1 MAKIFITKPIIT
13 EDHWAKSLMD
23 EGHELLGVSCI
34 ETQRILIEKV
44 PPSDWTFFS
53 SAQGVKH
60 FLEQHSI
67 SSSFIGV
74 MGEGTLKALKS
85 FGLSADFIG
94 QTSDPEMVGKAFT
107 STLEPNQS
115 ILFPAS
121 LISKQNIAKQIVGHT
136 ILHLPCYQTLPKANK
151 VGPHDLYLFTS
162 PSNVDGFLLEQ
173 PLPDAIL
180 VAYGPTTEAYLKEK
194 GAANVTV
201 LQQITDA
208 QLYSTIKE
216 KVSG

>member
-1 MAKIFITKPIIT
+1 MAKIFISKSIT
-13 EDHWAKSLMD
+13 AEDHWAKSLMD
-23 EGHELLGVSCI
+23 EGHEVLGTSCI
-34 ETQRILIEKV
+34 ETQRIKIEKV
-44 PPSDWTFFS
+44 PISDWTFFS
-53 SAQGVKH
+53 SAQGVIH
-60 FLEQHSI
+60 FLEQQPI
-67 SSSFIGV
+67 SSTFIGV
-74 MGEGTLKALKS
+74 MGEGTLKALKK

-94 QTSDPEMVGKAFT
+94 QSSDPETVGKDF
-107 STLEPNQS
+107 SSVLKSNQS

-136 ILHLPCYQTLPKANK
+136 LLSLPCYQTLPKANK

-162 PSNVDGFLLEQ
+162 PSNVDGFLLGQ

>member
-1 MAKIFITKPIIT
+1 MAKIFISKSITT

-34 ETQRILIEKV
+34 ETQRIKIEEV

-60 FLEQHSI
+60 FLDQHSV

-74 MGEGTLKALKS
+74 MGEGTLKALTS

-94 QTSDPEMVGKAFT
+94 QSSDPEMVGKAFA
-107 STLEPNQS
+107 SELKPNQS

-121 LISKQNIAKQIVGHT
+121 LISKQNIAKQIIGHP
-136 ILHLPCYQTLPKANK
+136 ILHLPCYQTLPKANQ

-162 PSNVDGFLLEQ
+162 PSNVDGFLLGQ
-173 PLPDAIL
+173 PLPDAVL
-180 VAYGPTTEAYLKEK
+180 MAYGPTTGAYLKDQ
-194 GAANVTV
+194 GAENVTV
-201 LQQITDA
+201 LHQITDT